1 MKNLTDKLQS
11 RGAQSLSDEEL
22 VAVVAAESLTDD
34 RAMAMAMEV
43 LKESGGSLMRFA
55 EVDVQ
60 RLRMVSGMG
69 RMRALRL
76 VAAAELGRRV
86 AAAEAS
92 VQDMVQS
99 DGDVVRI
106 MRPVLEVLQ
115 HEECWALYLTSSNRL
130 IERQR
135 ISQGGVQGTVVD
147 HRLVVKRAL
156 ELLSTKLILVH
167 NHPSGA
173 AEPSAADRQLTER
186 LKEAAALFDIRL
198 LDHLIVARE
207 GDFSFKRAG
216 LLR

>member
-1 MKNLTDKLQS
+1 MFSVFLRIFVGNSASIMKNITDKLQS

-34 RAMAMAMEV
+34 RAVTMAAEV

-69 RMRALRL
+69 RLRALRL

-115 HEECWALYLTSSNRL
+115 HEECWALYLASSGKVLDRV
-130 IERQR
+130 R
-135 ISQGGVQGTVVD
+135 ISQGVC
-147 HRLVVKRAL
+147 RPRW
-156 ELLSTKLILVH
+156 SI
-167 NHPSGA
+167 
-173 AEPSAADRQLTER
+173 
-186 LKEAAALFDIRL
+186 
-198 LDHLIVARE
+198 ARW
-207 GDFSFKRAG
+207 
-216 LLR
+216 